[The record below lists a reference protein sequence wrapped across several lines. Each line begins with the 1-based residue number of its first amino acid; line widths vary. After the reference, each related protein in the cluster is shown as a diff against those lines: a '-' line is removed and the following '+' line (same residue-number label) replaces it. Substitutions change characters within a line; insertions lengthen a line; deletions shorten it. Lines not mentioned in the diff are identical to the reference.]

1 MSYNLAPSSRH
12 RKVQARIAL
21 LFALIALALIVL
33 PTTSFA
39 GTDAAG
45 NVLTTEADSTPS
57 GVEGDLYW
65 AGQSL
70 NLDDASIGRD
80 IIAAGESLS
89 IRDCTVGGAVRL
101 AARTIDIAKTAIDG
115 SVTVAGQHVVLN
127 TGSTANC
134 FYAAGETVALRGSA
148 KSAALAGDTVTV
160 DGTVDG
166 DVEVWADKLILGKN
180 ARITGTVNAHVS
192 QDPERAEALRSG
204 LSKSTEPKTRTPL
217 RSTTLSA
224 ASLPQRFPPA
234 LSLSC
239 SSLSFRAQLPV
250 RRHAASASHAA
261 VGKRSSGRDSRRSR
275 RPVAHHLDCRP
286 VARRRLMCGIIGIA
300 LVSAAFTGT
309 AIARMVG
316 HNQNRYAMAAVVVS
330 PQVPSRDFPSS
341 ATSSAAW
348 PLSLCS
354 ATLSRSSGAT
364 PTSSPNRTPTR
375 QDSPPPSRQPP
386 QKGQAPLWWCEAT

>member
-1 MSYNLAPSSRH
+1 MPYNLAPSSRH
-12 RKVQARIAL
+12 RKVQERIAL

-39 GTDAAG
+39 GTDTAG

-148 KSAALAGDTVTV
+148 KSAALAGDTVTI

-180 ARITGTVNAHVS
+180 ACITGTVSAHVS
-192 QDPERAEALRSG
+192 QDPERAEGAQVGALKIDRTENENTSTVNDTIGGIVAAALSTCFVAILLELVFPRATAGAAGMLHQRPAPLWVSG
-204 LSKSTEPKTRTPL
+204 LLGTV
-217 RSTTLSA
+217 A
-224 ASLPQRFPPA
+224 VVPA
-234 LSLSC
+234 VLLLIVSIAGLSL
-239 SSLSFRAQLPV
+239 AG
-250 RRHAASASHAA
+250 A
-261 VGKRSSGRDSRRSR
+261 
-275 RPVAHHLDCRP
+275 
-286 VARRRLMCGIIGIA
+286 LMCGIIGIA

-316 HNQNRYAMAAVVVS
+316 HNQNRFAMAAVGGIVAGALTALPLMGNFVS
-330 PQVPSRDFPSS
+330 GVAFVFTLGYVIQIIWRNAHLKPQQP
-341 ATSSAAW
+341 AN
-348 PLSLCS
+348 
-354 ATLSRSSGAT
+354 T
-364 PTSSPNRTPTR
+364 PELPT
-375 QDSPPPSRQPP
+375 
-386 QKGQAPLWWCEAT
+386 A

>member
-1 MSYNLAPSSRH
+1 MPYNLAPSSRR
-12 RKVQARIAL
+12 RKARGHIAF
-21 LFALIALALIVL
+21 LFALIALALTVL
-33 PTTSFA
+33 PTASFA
-39 GTDAAG
+39 GTDTAG
-45 NVLTTEADSTPS
+45 NVLATDEGSTPS

-148 KSAALAGDTVTV
+148 KSAALAGDTVTI

-180 ARITGTVNAHVS
+180 ACITGTVSAHVS
-192 QDPERAEALRSG
+192 QDPERAEGAQVGALKIDRTENENTSTVNDTIGGIVAAALSTCFIALLLELVFPRATASAAGMLHQRPTPLWVSG
-204 LSKSTEPKTRTPL
+204 LLGTIAIVPTVLLLIISI
-217 RSTTLSA
+217 A
-224 ASLPQRFPPA
+224 G
-234 LSLSC
+234 LSL
-239 SSLSFRAQLPV
+239 A
-250 RRHAASASHAA
+250 
-261 VGKRSSGRDSRRSR
+261 GT
-275 RPVAHHLDCRP
+275 
-286 VARRRLMCGIIGIA
+286 LMCAVIGIA
-300 LVSAAFTGT
+300 LVSTAFAGC

-316 HNQNRYAMAAVVVS
+316 HNQNRYAMAAVGGVAAGVLTGLPLIGDFIS
-330 PQVPSRDFPSS
+330 GVAFVFMLGYVIQIIWRNAHLKPQQP
-341 ATSSAAW
+341 AN
-348 PLSLCS
+348 
-354 ATLSRSSGAT
+354 T
-364 PTSSPNRTPTR
+364 PGLPT
-375 QDSPPPSRQPP
+375 
-386 QKGQAPLWWCEAT
+386 A

>member
-1 MSYNLAPSSRH
+1 MPYNLAPSSRH

-39 GTDAAG
+39 GTDTAG

-148 KSAALAGDTVTV
+148 KSAALAGDTVTI

-180 ARITGTVNAHVS
+180 ACITGTVSAHVS
-192 QDPERAEALRSG
+192 QDPERAEGAQVGALKIDRTENENTSTINDTIGGIVAAALSTCFIALLLELVFPRATASAAGMLHQRPTPLWVSG
-204 LSKSTEPKTRTPL
+204 LLGTVAIVPAVLLLIISIAGLPL
-217 RSTTLSA
+217 A
-224 ASLPQRFPPA
+224 GA
-234 LSLSC
+234 LAC
-239 SSLSFRAQLPV
+239 
-250 RRHAASASHAA
+250 A
-261 VGKRSSGRDSRRSR
+261 V
-275 RPVAHHLDCRP
+275 
-286 VARRRLMCGIIGIA
+286 IGVA
-300 LVSAAFTGT
+300 LVSTAFAGC

-316 HNQNRYAMAAVVVS
+316 HNQNRYVMAAVGGIAAGALTGLPLIGDFISGVAFVFMFGYVIQIIWRNAHLN
-330 PQVPSRDFPSS
+330 PQ
-341 ATSSAAW
+341 
-348 PLSLCS
+348 
-354 ATLSRSSGAT
+354 
-364 PTSSPNRTPTR
+364 
-375 QDSPPPSRQPP
+375 QDSNTPGLPT
-386 QKGQAPLWWCEAT
+386 A